1 MSWLLLSGAIL
12 AEVVG
17 TLSLRVAAGGRRA
30 WYLLVV
36 AAYVVAFALLSGALA
51 AGMPLGVAYGMWA
64 AVGIVLTA
72 LASRVLFRE
81 NLTPMMLAGFG
92 MIALGVLLIELGG
105 GDTAMVA
112 AGCPSAG

>member
-30 WYLLVV
+30 WYLPVIG
-36 AAYVVAFALLSGALA
+36 AYVVAFAMLSGALA
-51 AGMPLGVAYGMWA
+51 AGMPLGVAYGLWA

-72 LASRVLFRE
+72 LASRALFGE
-81 NLTPMMLAGFG
+81 ALTPMMLAGFG
-92 MIALGVLLIELGG
+92 MIAVGVLLIELGG
-105 GDTAMVA
+105 GGTVMVA